1 MGLKPEPTGVD
12 IFMYP
17 LRPPLRFTGVEL
29 AHPEVVVRG
38 VPLPPLARA
47 SSRLGAGA
55 VRLSRFESSVAVC
68 ELAAWRA
75 RRAARC
81 VGCVEWEP
89 RNGRVPA
96 VAAIDRNTCVTV
108 LAARWGEV
116 VGVTV

>member
-1 MGLKPEPTGVD
+1 M
-12 IFMYP
+12 
-17 LRPPLRFTGVEL
+17 
-29 AHPEVVVRG
+29 RG

-116 VGVTV
+116 VGVTVCCALMQVVQNNGINGTLFDRKPTLS